1 MEKIQLIVDTAC
13 DLTKEECEGLGIHL
27 LPVTI
32 IHNETI
38 YQEQYTMGK
47 EQFWEILA
55 SCKEQPTT
63 SQITPQQLLAA
74 YNKAFE
80 DGCTHAI
87 VVTINSKGSG
97 MYNNAF
103 ISRDLFYEEHGK
115 DAMHIEI
122 LDSHT
127 YSYCY
132 GMPVMWAAQNIQN
145 GMGYE
150 QVRQTLIDHL
160 SRCQAYAPIFTLKY
174 ARRSGRISGANR
186 LCGRNAG
193 L

>member
-1 MEKIQLIVDTAC
+1 
-13 DLTKEECEGLGIHL
+13 
-27 LPVTI
+27 
-32 IHNETI
+32 
-38 YQEQYTMGK
+38 
-47 EQFWEILA
+47 
-55 SCKEQPTT
+55 
-63 SQITPQQLLAA
+63 
-74 YNKAFE
+74 
-80 DGCTHAI
+80 
-87 VVTINSKGSG
+87 

-174 ARRSGRISGANR
+174 ARPFRAYFGGQLPLWAKCWTLSR
-186 LCGRNAG
+186 
-193 L
+193 